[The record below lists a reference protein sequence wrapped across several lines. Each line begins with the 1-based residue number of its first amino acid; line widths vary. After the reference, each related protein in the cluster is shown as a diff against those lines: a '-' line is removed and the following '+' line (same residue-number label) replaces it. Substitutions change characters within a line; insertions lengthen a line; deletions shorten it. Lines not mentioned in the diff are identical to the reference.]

1 MSGIVGSLGSKS
13 GVIGTTE
20 IHYEEGTYEVTF
32 AGFSGTCPTDTTR
45 NTLAY
50 TRIGNRCWV
59 QGYARVADVTSPT
72 GEMRINLPFTS
83 AQNNRE
89 NEGNTWGHVVLENIG
104 SGNVGSGFDL
114 QVAGLTTWGYIRKT
128 GAGNTAAN
136 YESSASSFIDYTNAT
151 FGFSYNI
158 STFDHLV

>member
-50 TRIGNRCWV
+50 TRNGNRCWV

-72 GEMRINLPFTS
+72 GAMRINLPFTS